1 MIKNINFI
9 DTFQKINIVVS
20 SAYFETTVKDTEALR
35 KIRNISKTITH
46 KTFEK
51 RL

>member
-9 DTFQKINIVVS
+9 DTYQKINRVVS
-20 SAYFETTVKDTEALR
+20 SAYFETVKDTEALR

-51 RL
+51 GL